1 MIAAPRPPLF
11 AIVLALLLWSAGVSP
26 AWAGMPSFRLT
37 DVAAARLDVLSFF
50 LMAYLVLTL
59 VFKWIWNGLAKDFSW
74 LPRLTYPRAL
84 GMMVVCGMFLYVI
97 LTMIAGAR
105 ELMTPGA
112 WRQVGITYTV
122 EPEKQAKPWL
132 DSARQQSLERL
143 RHGLFEYA
151 KKHNGEFPP
160 HTEALDFPRE
170 LWRGIDPDR
179 TTYGYYP
186 GRRAEEG
193 NFIVA
198 FEPYVYGSRRYVLLT
213 TGEIINLPLAE
224 LSERAR
230 REMEQ
235 MIAEGR
241 P

>member
-1 MIAAPRPPLF
+1 LI
-11 AIVLALLLWSAGVSP
+11 
-26 AWAGMPSFRLT
+26 
-37 DVAAARLDVLSFF
+37 
-50 LMAYLVLTL
+50 
-59 VFKWIWNGLAKDFSW
+59 FKWIWNGLAKDFSW

-112 WRQVGITYTV
+112 WRKTGITYTV

-132 DSARQQSLERL
+132 DSARLQAMERL
-143 RHGLFEYA
+143 RQGLFEYA
-151 KKHNGEFPP
+151 KQHNGEFPP
-160 HTEALDFPRE
+160 HTEALDFPRD

-213 TGEIINLPLAE
+213 TGEIINLPLHE

-230 REMEQ
+230 NEMEQ
-235 MIAEGR
+235 ALAAGR